1 MRLHTVARR
10 RKKKAMD
17 EEMNSSSHTNHR
29 PSYFNVKHHAGH
41 MQKKN
46 KKQKHAI
53 SKKHRSDISGR
64 VPDNFVSFSMF
75 EMRVKR
81 RRVPAGKLSVV
92 INYFSRYFIF
102 QCTCNIPSP
111 ALSATAGNE
120 MNKKQEQLIRFVLDE

>member
-1 MRLHTVARR
+1 MLGAC
-10 RKKKAMD
+10 KKKNPKNMQ
-17 EEMNSSSHTNHR
+17 S
-29 PSYFNVKHHAGH
+29 VK
-41 MQKKN
+41 N
-46 KKQKHAI
+46 
-53 SKKHRSDISGR
+53 RSDISGR
-64 VPDNFVSFSMF
+64 VQDNFVSFSMF

-81 RRVPAGKLSVV
+81 HRVPAGKLSVV